1 METTSSGADEST
13 WDEIEKNY
21 FESMRVH
28 RQQQRRVL
36 EDEYRAKNNE
46 IKSAM
51 LDNFRAQSELRRQLQ
66 ALKEE
71 HKAKEAALKTLEIEF
86 EAVLNAQEE
95 DNARE
100 DEMRLAWF
108 RKFRRGGLA
117 YRTADASRQEDPTGP
132 DGMGDAGKVVH
143 GCEQEALTADS
154 EMPDARE
161 VGNGRVGNGHGPKGS
176 EAENEMMMDTAGENG
191 QDQHDVEVIG
201 GPELPEEI
209 GATRPDQEA
218 NGTEAVE
225 EPCQPPRI
233 EDVPADKEEPDPKT
247 GEERAVTPDVGAP
260 ADNGTN
266 GVVVPNGASIAPAVP
281 GSPSSLSSEL
291 SSRHTTPALDTPV
304 SQAKEPTRPA
314 TPADIPSD
322 AVEVYDESGEL
333 VGQLL
338 PIDRSN
344 QLVERIMNLPIKRP
358 VRLRKGRKF
367 TAQDLE
373 LTRHPPADDKRGAK
387 WLSFY
392 IQATGEV
399 QARPCQGCSINNGL
413 YQECIVVDDGDF
425 PRCGNCEWNKRGC
438 HGASLQSTRPRSR
451 QSASG
456 KSPGKPL
463 SPESSFTPAN
473 GASKSGNIKEE
484 EGSSLEAVSAVKKA
498 LRRPL
503 PDMRKA
509 HSQVATP
516 SAATPL
522 NRSPDIDDDDDDD
535 DRTPRLPEITK
546 AVLCLRDDGMVF
558 TDPPMMRGVPLAKIG
573 PDHPYWE
580 SDWVPTEEI
589 VEPILQK
596 YQEKYEKLEEDGSKP
611 RDKHLAHRDAKRG
624 RTILKFLREGDLHP
638 YQLVGKE
645 VLNPKITTYEALYR
659 MAQLLME
666 DLPKFNLDITPSE
679 WLRHRIHE
687 VYLEKGNKFN
697 LSHWLEKAYS
707 DPKVEQGREMNGL
720 PNIGRPPAHR
730 KSKGGGGGGGGGES
744 ARRKTAPRALKRKEP
759 HATPESTPQRVYNTA
774 SSSKPP
780 SAAAATPASATA
792 QHKAKGK
799 AKMEPPAARSVGS
812 TPNKKQRVAL
822 GADAPVEGRAPSAGD
837 LAYDGYTSTDSIS
850 QDRLM
855 RIDWRVHQVKTRD
868 IASNSRVTQYW
879 HWLGDEGEG
888 MFEHQVLRSV
898 RPPKWSVFKDPYDF
912 HLRIAEIE
920 RVLFA
925 PGNGRVVIEH
935 KKGPDGEDVNVRG
948 DVMAQFKRERTK
960 RRFLSFLKQHG
971 VKLAEVN
978 NVRMEMMWDS
988 LNPETLPAGDSD

>member
-1 METTSSGADEST
+1 METTTSLGADEST

-36 EDEYRAKNNE
+36 EDEYRAKNDE

-51 LDNFRAQSELRRQLQ
+51 VDNFRAQCELRSQLR
-66 ALKEE
+66 ALGEE
-71 HKAKEAALKTLEIEF
+71 HKAKEAALKTLERDF
-86 EAVLNAQEE
+86 EAALNAQEQ
-95 DNARE
+95 DYARE

-117 YRTADASRQEDPTGP
+117 YRTADATRREEPTEA
-132 DGMGDAGKVVH
+132 DGVADARKVARGH
-143 GCEQEALTADS
+143 EQEAPAVDS
-154 EMPDARE
+154 EMPDVRE
-161 VGNGRVGNGHGPKGS
+161 VANGYEPEGPK
-176 EAENEMMMDTAGENG
+176 ADNEMMVDKAGENG
-191 QDQHDVEVIG
+191 RDEDGVEVIG
-201 GPELPEEI
+201 GPELPGEI
-209 GATRPDQEA
+209 GASPPGQDA
-218 NGTEAVE
+218 NNTEVTG
-225 EPCQPPRI
+225 EPSQPPRI
-233 EDVPADKEEPDPKT
+233 EEAPTNKEEPDTKPR
-247 GEERAVTPDVGAP
+247 EERAAMPDIGAP

-266 GVVVPNGASIAPAVP
+266 GVEVPNGAPTVPAVP
-281 GSPSSLSSEL
+281 GSPSSSLSSEL
-291 SSRHTTPALDTPV
+291 SSRHTTPELDTPV
-304 SQAKEPTRPA
+304 SQVKEPTRPA
-314 TPADIPSD
+314 TPEDGASNS
-322 AVEVYDESGEL
+322 VEVYDESGEL

-358 VRLRKGRKF
+358 VQLRRGRRI
-367 TAQDLE
+367 TAEDLE
-373 LTRHPPADDKRGAK
+373 LIRHPPADDKRGAK

-399 QARPCQGCSINNGL
+399 QAQPCQGCSINSGL

-425 PRCGNCEWNKRGC
+425 PRCGNCEWNRRGC

-456 KSPGKPL
+456 KSPSKPL
-463 SPESSFTPAN
+463 SPDGGFAPAN
-473 GASKSGNIKEE
+473 GTPTSGNSRED
-484 EGSSLEAVSAVKKA
+484 GSSNEVAGAAKKV

-509 HSQVATP
+509 QSQAATP
-516 SAATPL
+516 AAATPL
-522 NRSPDIDDDDDDD
+522 TRSPEVSDDKA
-535 DRTPRLPEITK
+535 PRLPEITK
-546 AVLCLRDDGMVF
+546 EVLCLRDDGMVF

-730 KSKGGGGGGGGGES
+730 KPKGGGGGGGES
-744 ARRKTAPRALKRKEP
+744 AKKKAVQRALKRKEP
-759 HATPESTPQRVYNTA
+759 HATPESTPLRVYNTT

-780 SAAAATPASATA
+780 SIAAAAAATPASVTT
-792 QHKAKGK
+792 QHKGKGK
-799 AKMEPPAARSVGS
+799 VKMESPLARSVGS
-812 TPNKKQRVAL
+812 TPNKKQRVVLSAS
-822 GADAPVEGRAPSAGD
+822 GAVEGRAPSAAD

-850 QDRLM
+850 HDRLL

-879 HWLGDEGEG
+879 HWLGDSEGL
-888 MFEHQVLRSV
+888 FEHQVLRSV

-920 RVLFA
+920 RVMFA
-925 PGNGRVVIEH
+925 PTNGRVVIAH
-935 KKGPDGEDVNVRG
+935 KKGADGEDVSPRG

-960 RRFLSFLKQHG
+960 RRFLSFLKQRG
-971 VKLAEVN
+971 VKLAEVTN
-978 NVRMEMMWDS
+978 LQMEMMWNS